1 MIHGRS
7 EHRLTQLSHY
17 FPFTALIDIERIRL
31 HRYTQLKTTVTKQRI
46 HLYMILKQKNDR
58 VGHWRES
65 LKVKPDLRSA
75 WRTPA

>member
-7 EHRLTQLSHY
+7 EDRLTQLSHY

-31 HRYTQLKTTVTKQRI
+31 HRYTQLKTTVTKKI
-46 HLYMILKQKNDR
+46 INLYTTLKLCNDR
-58 VGHWRES
+58 VGHRRKS
-65 LKVKPDLRSA
+65 IKPDLRSA